1 MDFEILRKKL
11 EAYKT
16 PGGSYKNIKS
26 ELLVEL
32 LRVWE
37 EHKGPS
43 TALARQL
50 GMKRG
55 QLARQIREA
64 RKAAAL
70 GEAVDP
76 AFDALQVQSPTEDVS
91 NRSDIVLSWGGDKV
105 VKFPNVDLL
114 VDFLRKAA

>member
-16 PGGSYKNIKS
+16 PGGSYKNIKG

-32 LRVWE
+32 LRAWE

-43 TALARQL
+43 TVLARQL

-64 RKAAAL
+64 RKAAVR

-76 AFDALQVQSPTEDVS
+76 AFEALQVQSLTEEVS
-91 NRSDIVLSWGGDKV
+91 ARSEITLSWGGDKV
-105 VKFPNVDLL
+105 VKFPTVDLL
-114 VDFLRKAA
+114 VDFLKKAS